1 MRFLLSVWVFSI
13 ASITSL
19 SAQCL
24 EGDCQNG
31 RGVYQFDNGNKY
43 AGDFRKAIMNGK
55 GTLYFANGN
64 RYNGDWQGG
73 FREGLGIY
81 YFSNGNAYTG
91 NFKKNKFHGQGTMT
105 FISGNKYTGS
115 WENDQPNGSGIYYFA
130 GGDRYE
136 GSMKSG
142 KFDGSGTMFYKNNEK
157 YVGEWSN
164 NARHGRGKMYRAD
177 NKLVEG
183 VWVNGTMTNS
193 SESTVGQSSTAN
205 TPSSISSGASTNSAA
220 LQDCNKNYCRDGK
233 GVYQYGDGS
242 KWVGEFKDGTPE
254 GSGTCY
260 YMNGDKYVGKFEKHA
275 PHGEGA
281 MYYKNGR
288 ILSAIWEYGRPVG
301 EIPANSKINETPVD
315 VERDNEVKI
324 WSVVVG
330 VGRYSSMPVLKYSDD
345 DAYQF
350 YSFLKSP
357 EGGALPDKQV
367 RVLVDEDA
375 TRSNIL
381 TTMRQVLLKA
391 DENDVVIFYFSGHG
405 LEGAFLPQDY
415 DGINNKLY
423 HTEIK
428 AILEQSKAKHKICIA
443 DACHSGT
450 LLAMK
455 QPIENVLQTYYRAF
469 NASAGGT
476 ALFMSSKGEEYS
488 LEDQGLRSGI
498 FSHYLIRG
506 LKGEAD
512 VDGNKIVTI
521 REIYDFVYKN
531 VRTYTSN
538 VQTPIISGK
547 YDQSMPVAV
556 VRH

>member
-1 MRFLLSVWVFSI
+1 MRTLLSVWVCSSFISI
-13 ASITSL
+13 ASL

-24 EGDCQNG
+24 EGNCQNG
-31 RGVYQFDNGNKY
+31 RGIYQFDNGNKY
-43 AGDFRKAIMNGK
+43 DGDFRKSIMNGK
-55 GTLYFANGN
+55 GTLYFVNGN
-64 RYNGDWQGG
+64 RYNGDWSGG

-81 YFSNGNAYTG
+81 YFSNGNVFTG
-91 NFKKNKFHGQGTMT
+91 NFKRNKFHGQGTMT
-105 FISGNKYTGS
+105 FTSGNKFTGN
-115 WENDQPNGSGIYYFA
+115 WENDQPHGMGNYHFTS
-130 GGDRYE
+130 GDRYE
-136 GSMKSG
+136 GSFKLG
-142 KFDGSGTMFYKNNEK
+142 KFDGVGTMFYKNGEK
-157 YVGEWSN
+157 YVGEWAN
-164 NARHGRGKMYRAD
+164 NMRHGRGKMTRKD
-177 NKLVEG
+177 NTVVDG

-193 SESTVGQSSTAN
+193 SEQSPPSQVSTGIS
-205 TPSSISSGASTNSAA
+205 TPSNEA
-220 LQDCNKNYCRDGK
+220 LQDCNKNYCREGK
-233 GVYQYGDGS
+233 GIYQYGDGS

-254 GSGTCY
+254 GYGTCY
-260 YMNGDKYVGKFEKHA
+260 YTNGDKYVGKFEKHA

-315 VERDNEVKI
+315 VERDNEIRI

-330 VGRYSSMPVLKYSDD
+330 VGRYSTMPVLKYSDD

-350 YSFLKSP
+350 YAFLKSP

-367 RVLVDEDA
+367 RILVDEDA
-375 TRSNIL
+375 TRANII
-381 TTMRQVLLKA
+381 TTLRQVLLKA

-405 LEGAFLPQDY
+405 LEGSFLPQDY

-423 HTEIK
+423 HTEVK

-469 NASAGGT
+469 SNTAGGT

-512 VDGNKIVTI
+512 VDGNKLVTI

-531 VRTYTSN
+531 VRMYTSN
-538 VQTPIISGK
+538 VQTPMISGN
-547 YDQSMPVAV
+547 YDQAMPVAV
-556 VRH
+556 VRN

>member
-1 MRFLLSVWVFSI
+1 
-13 ASITSL
+13 
-19 SAQCL
+19 
-24 EGDCQNG
+24 
-31 RGVYQFDNGNKY
+31 
-43 AGDFRKAIMNGK
+43 
-55 GTLYFANGN
+55 
-64 RYNGDWQGG
+64 
-73 FREGLGIY
+73 
-81 YFSNGNAYTG
+81 
-91 NFKKNKFHGQGTMT
+91 
-105 FISGNKYTGS
+105 
-115 WENDQPNGSGIYYFA
+115 
-130 GGDRYE
+130 
-136 GSMKSG
+136 
-142 KFDGSGTMFYKNNEK
+142 
-157 YVGEWSN
+157 
-164 NARHGRGKMYRAD
+164 
-177 NKLVEG
+177 
-183 VWVNGTMTNS
+183 MTNS
-193 SESTVGQSSTAN
+193 SEQRPPSQVSTGTSV
-205 TPSSISSGASTNSAA
+205 PSNEA
-220 LQDCNKNYCRDGK
+220 LQDCNKTYCREGK
-233 GVYQYGDGS
+233 GMYQYGDGS

-254 GSGTCY
+254 GYGTCY
-260 YMNGDKYVGKFEKHA
+260 YTNGDKYVGKFEKHA

-315 VERDNEVKI
+315 VERDNEIRI

-330 VGRYSSMPVLKYSDD
+330 VGRYSTMPVLKYSDD

-350 YSFLKSP
+350 YAFLKSP

-367 RVLVDEDA
+367 RILVDEDA
-375 TRSNIL
+375 TRANIV
-381 TTMRQVLLKA
+381 TTLRQVLLKA

-405 LEGAFLPQDY
+405 LEGSFLPQDY

-423 HTEIK
+423 HTEVK

-455 QPIENVLQTYYRAF
+455 QPVESVLQTYYRAF
-469 NASAGGT
+469 NNTAGGT

-512 VDGNKIVTI
+512 VDGSKLVTI

-531 VRTYTSN
+531 VRIYTSN
-538 VQTPIISGK
+538 VQTPMISGS
-547 YDQSMPVAV
+547 YDQAMPVAV
-556 VRH
+556 VRN